1 MSDANAPDV
10 FGLMTIL
17 RLRRVSISSVSFS
30 ICRKL
35 WSGKFCSSGVGFS
48 MAVPRKEFYKNCPGN
63 CPEKNVPTRLFRQD
77 KSASRGHETSSG
89 FIVNQLWNGAKVN
102 ACMLIAVGLETL
114 FTSVVAVVALAIWF
128 EWMYLREERQR
139 NQPPPTD
146 SQSLSKSDPC

>member
-1 MSDANAPDV
+1 MGFGRVSDANAPDV

-102 ACMLIAVGLETL
+102 ACMLIAVGLET
-114 FTSVVAVVALAIWF
+114 V
-128 EWMYLREERQR
+128 YLRSRSGRAGDLVRVDVFARGASTESAAPNRF
-139 NQPPPTD
+139 PV
-146 SQSLSKSDPC
+146 S